1 MGQGIVGF
9 YGSDNFQHHEKRS
22 QSDSKLPEF
31 NLCTQAGTP
40 EEHIQFCFNVYDIKW
55 AQNQTNHFIISSLFS
70 ASRNEQISREGVFM
84 LLRNCL
90 SLKVPKEDGEE
101 SVKVQKQNN
110 IKDM

>member
-1 MGQGIVGF
+1 MK
-9 YGSDNFQHHEKRS
+9 H
-22 QSDSKLPEF
+22 
-31 NLCTQAGTP
+31 
-40 EEHIQFCFNVYDIKW
+40 
-55 AQNQTNHFIISSLFS
+55 IISSLLF
-70 ASRNEQISREGVFM
+70 ASRNEQISREEVFM